1 MAIGK
6 ADVTINLDKL
16 SVKFGNILIIQSGK
30 ININYNESESADY
43 MKNDTIE
50 IYIDVSNGSKN
61 FIAYT
66 MDLTKKY
73 VEINTDYRS

>member
-1 MAIGK
+1 MR
-6 ADVTINLDKL
+6 
-16 SVKFGNILIIQSGK
+16 FGNILIIQSGK
-30 ININYNESESADY
+30 ININYNESEAADY
-43 MKNDTIE
+43 MKNETIE
-50 IYIDVSNGSKN
+50 IYIDISNGSKN